1 MELNSFVYEN
11 TKSVILKITFIWL
24 NCLETIITLPRT
36 ETVDHTPDISTQ
48 YLPTV
53 NDPTFRFLSPE
64 SFPPRLITAQQIEK
78 IL

>member
-1 MELNSFVYEN
+1 MEMNSFVYEN

-24 NCLETIITLPRT
+24 SCLETIITIPST
-36 ETVDHTPDISTQ
+36 ETDGHTPTISRQ
-48 YLPTV
+48 YIPTV

-64 SFPPRLITAQQIEK
+64 SFPPRLITAQQIEN